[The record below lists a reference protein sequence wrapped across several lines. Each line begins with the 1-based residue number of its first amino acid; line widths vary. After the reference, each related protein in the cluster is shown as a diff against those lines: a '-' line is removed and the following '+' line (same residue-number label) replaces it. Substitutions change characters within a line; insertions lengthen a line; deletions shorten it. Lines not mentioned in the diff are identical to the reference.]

1 MAAKSFLAHDRN
13 AGRWQRDD
21 RRAGRDYSRAR
32 RDASC
37 ANAYSDDRS
46 RSRRNAA
53 SENAPP
59 AP

>member
-1 MAAKSFLAHDRN
+1 MAAQPFLAHDRD
-13 AGRWQRDD
+13 AESGRGDD
-21 RRAGRDYSRAR
+21 GRAGHDHSRAR

-53 SENAPP
+53 SENDPP

>member
-1 MAAKSFLAHDRN
+1 MAVKSFLAHDRN
-13 AGRWQRDD
+13 AESGRGDD
-21 RRAGRDYSRAR
+21 SRAGHDHSGAR